1 MIYLNNKLVP
11 RDKALIS
18 VFDHGFLYGDGI
30 YETLRAYN
38 GVAFKFDEHIERL
51 YRSAGMIGL
60 KIPMSSADIKNAVY
74 KTIKANKFKEA
85 FIRINIS
92 RGVGPIGLDPRL
104 CPEPTF
110 VIICNPF
117 KDYPEQYYEKGVK
130 VVIVNVRRNFKNAL
144 NPMIKSLNFLNN
156 VLANIEGMKEDA
168 HEAIMLNY
176 KGYIAEGTTSNI
188 FFIKN
193 KTLFTPELEVGILDG
208 ITRRI
213 ILNLADEAGMKL
225 SEGRFIP
232 DDVYDAD
239 EVFISSTTRE
249 IMPVTTIDDI
259 KIGSKTGRITK
270 ALLAAYRKK
279 VDEYIKVQK

>member
-1 MIYLNNKLVP
+1 MIYLNNKLVT

-18 VFDHGFLYGDGI
+18 VFDHGFLYGDGV

-38 GVAFKFDEHIERL
+38 GVAFMFDEHIERL
-51 YRSAGMIGL
+51 FRSAAMIGL
-60 KIPMSSADIKNAVY
+60 KIPMSPADINKAVY
-74 KTIKANKFKEA
+74 KTIRANKLKEA

-156 VLANIEGMKEDA
+156 VLANMEGIKEDA

-213 ILNLADEAGMKL
+213 VLNLADEAGMKL
-225 SEGRFIP
+225 MEGRFIP

-249 IMPVTTIDDI
+249 IMPVTKIDDI
-259 KIGSKTGRITK
+259 KIGSKTGKITK

-279 VDEYIKVQK
+279 VDAYIKAHK

>member
-30 YETLRAYN
+30 YETLRAYD
-38 GVAFKFDEHIERL
+38 GVAFKFDEHTERL
-51 YRSAGMIGL
+51 FRSAGMIGL
-60 KIPMSSADIKNAVY
+60 KIPMSPADIKKAVD
-74 KTIKANKFKEA
+74 KTIRANKLKEA

-92 RGVGPIGLDPRL
+92 RGAGPIGLDPRL

-117 KDYPEQYYEKGVK
+117 KDYPEQFYEKGVK
-130 VVIVNVRRNFKNAL
+130 VVIVNVRRNLKSAL

-279 VDEYIKVQK
+279 VDEYIKAHK

>member
-1 MIYLNNKLVP
+1 MIYLNNKLVL

-30 YETLRAYN
+30 YETLRAYD

-51 YRSAGMIGL
+51 FRSAAMIGL
-60 KIPMSSADIKNAVY
+60 KIPMSPADIKKAVY
-74 KTIKANKFKEA
+74 KTIRANKLKEA

-92 RGVGPIGLDPRL
+92 RGAGPIGLDPRL

-249 IMPVTTIDDI
+249 IMPVTKIDDI

-279 VDEYIKVQK
+279 VDEYIKAHK

>member
-30 YETLRAYN
+30 YETLRAYD

-51 YRSAGMIGL
+51 FRSAGMIGL
-60 KIPMSSADIKNAVY
+60 KIPMSPADIKKAVD
-74 KTIKANKFKEA
+74 KTIRSNKLKEA

-92 RGVGPIGLDPRL
+92 RGTGPIGLDPRL

-130 VVIVNVRRNFKNAL
+130 VVIVNVRRNLKSAL

-279 VDEYIKVQK
+279 VDEYIMAHK